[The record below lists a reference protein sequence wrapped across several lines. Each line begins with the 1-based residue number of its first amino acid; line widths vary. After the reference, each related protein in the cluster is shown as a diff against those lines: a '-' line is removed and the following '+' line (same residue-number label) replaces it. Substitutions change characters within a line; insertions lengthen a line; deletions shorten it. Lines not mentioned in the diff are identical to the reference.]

1 MEEKIIA
8 KIVEQ
13 LDIDRETITSN
24 SRFVEDFEM
33 DSLDMVEMLIGIEK
47 ELDIMI
53 PNEEIKDIHTVGE
66 LAAYLEK
73 KQNEA

>member
-8 KIVEQ
+8 KLVEQ
-13 LDIDRETITSN
+13 LDIDADTVKPE

-47 ELDIMI
+47 ELNIMI
-53 PNEEIKDIHTVGE
+53 PNEEIKDIKTVGE
-66 LAAYLEK
+66 LATYLEK
-73 KQNEA
+73 KQNEK